1 MAHTRRISVI
11 WPIFLPFLCLSL
23 AGLGVVYYLT
33 SGQLE
38 RQGDRLLAARATLIA
53 DALHYH
59 LISGSDSAALERPI
73 NAQAEIEDVA
83 LAAYVEQAEKPVI
96 RYSSTGE
103 WDGSE
108 LSTLKPKALRKHI
121 EATLENEQSAT
132 HADPKHALYYYT
144 LPTEY
149 FNASAKATQRGV
161 IVIALDSSSL
171 TAIMK
176 GEQRSII
183 LPAALILI
191 LLPALLISLLL
202 GLLRSPLRAI
212 LEVVEDR
219 ISGNT
224 HAFVEMN
231 RRDECG
237 QLADSLNQLFEKQ
250 KEADNGMRY
259 SSDLV
264 QTVIDNVPGII
275 FWKDRNLVYLGC
287 NQAFSGVA
295 DDNQIDHIIGRKD
308 AELKLTPELAE
319 LYARHDDAVM
329 QKNTSIVQEEF
340 MLMPDGNARWIEM
353 HKIPLR
359 DDRKRVIGVLGLCF
373 DITQRKH
380 VEQEFEQTGKFNKL
394 LFELATRTKLSKGV
408 TRDMALHKIC
418 STIAKS
424 GSADRVSIWRLDDTK
439 ASMQLI
445 IAEGKAAADIRPGVS
460 YALAEYHAY
469 YDPILALRPIIAH
482 NSHSDPL
489 ASLFINSRISKYDK
503 HAMMEIPIVV
513 GGEVWG
519 TLCLEKYRHHS
530 WNMQEE
536 QFARSLADI
545 IALMITN
552 DHYTEMS
559 DKTRDQKD
567 FLELIMEA
575 TTDGIWDWRIKD
587 QKCMFSPR
595 WKSMLGYTEEEIAD
609 DAESFYALVHPG
621 DREAVRQAVIGYLSH
636 QQDAYEVAFRMC
648 TKEEDYRWILS
659 RGRSSFDTNGNPVR
673 FVGTHTD
680 ITDLKHAEEQ
690 VFRQKYLLDKI
701 IDNLPVG
708 MFAKDIHDD
717 FRYTIWNRQME
728 RIFDRQGNQMIGFN
742 DRDLFEKKEAD
753 YRRFTDEQLLETD
766 APVEIYEEI
775 QSEWGRPI
783 SVNIKKFALFD
794 QDQQPEMIIGI
805 VDDISDLME
814 AQRELEEHRYHLESM
829 VEEQTRDLITAK
841 EEAEKANQAKSD
853 FLANMSHELRTPMHA
868 IISYSQLGEDKS
880 TNADSEK
887 LQKYFGNINKSG
899 KRLLHLLNDLLD
911 LSKMEAGQME
921 YMFASY
927 DMLHTL
933 ASIREEVKSL
943 LDQKFITLEIDAQTK
958 DTTAWYDEHRI
969 MQVLINLLSNAI
981 KFSAEHKT
989 IRVVLKDDLLNEAY
1003 GALPA
1008 LSIAVIDGGVG
1019 IPESELQ
1026 EIFDKFSQSSRTK
1039 TGAGGTGLGLSISR
1053 QILTAHH
1060 GTIWA
1065 ENNSEGG
1072 AKFTIV
1078 LPRKNP
1084 TIG

>member
-1 MAHTRRISVI
+1 MARTRRTSVI
-11 WPIFLPFLCLSL
+11 WPIFLPILCLSL
-23 AGLGVVYYLT
+23 VGLVVVYYMT
-33 SGQLE
+33 SAQLE
-38 RQGDRLLAARATLIA
+38 RQSDRLLAARAAVLA

-59 LISGSDSAALERPI
+59 LISGSDAADLERPI

-83 LAAYVEQAEKPVI
+83 LAAYIEQAEEPLI

-108 LSTLKPKALRKHI
+108 LRALKPSSLRKQI
-121 EATLENEQSAT
+121 EATLKNTQSAT
-132 HADPKHALYYYT
+132 HADPKHALYYHT
-144 LPTEY
+144 LPTQY
-149 FNASAKATQRGV
+149 FDTAAKTTRHGA
-161 IVIALDSSSL
+161 IVIALN
-171 TAIMK
+171 TAPLMVIMK
-176 GEQRSII
+176 DEERRVIV
-183 LPAALILI
+183 PVALIAM
-191 LLPALLISLLL
+191 LLPALLISLLQ
-202 GLLRSPLRAI
+202 GMLRSPLRAMQ
-212 LEVVEDR
+212 EVVEDR
-219 ISGNT
+219 ISGHT
-224 HAFVEMN
+224 HAFMEIN
-231 RRDECG
+231 RRDEFG
-237 QLADSLNQLFEKQ
+237 QLADSLNQLFERQ
-250 KEADNGMRY
+250 KELDKGMRY

-295 DDNQIDHIIGRKD
+295 DDNQIDHIIGHKD

-319 LYARHDDAVM
+319 LYARHDEAVM
-329 QKNTSIVQEEF
+329 QKNASIVQEEF

-394 LFELATRTKLSKGV
+394 LFELATRTRLSKGI
-408 TRDMALHKIC
+408 TRDMALSKIC
-418 STIAKS
+418 STIARS
-424 GSADRVSIWRLDDTK
+424 GNTDRVSIWKLNDTRTQI
-439 ASMQLI
+439 QLLLV
-445 IAEGKAAADIRPGVS
+445 EGRAAADIRPGVS
-460 YALAEYHAY
+460 YALAEHHAY
-469 YDPILALRPIIAH
+469 YDPILALRPVIAH

-489 ASLFINSRISKYDK
+489 ASLFINSRLSKYDK
-503 HAMMEIPIVV
+503 HAMIEAPIVV

-519 TLCLEKYRHHS
+519 SLCLEKFRHHS

-536 QFARSLADI
+536 QFARSLTDI
-545 IALMITN
+545 IALTITN
-552 DHYTEMS
+552 DHYAEMS

-587 QKCMFSPR
+587 QTCVFSPR
-595 WKSMLGYTEEEIAD
+595 WKSMLGYAEEDIAD
-609 DAESFYALVHPG
+609 NADSFYALVHPD
-621 DREAVRQAVIGYLSH
+621 DRDTVKQAVIGYLSH
-636 QQDAYEVAFRMC
+636 QQDDYEVAFRMR
-648 TKEEDYRWILS
+648 TKDNAYRWILS
-659 RGRSSFDTNGNPVR
+659 RGKSSFDTNGNPVR

-680 ITDLKHAEEQ
+680 ITDLKRAEEQ

-728 RIFDRQGNQMIGFN
+728 RIFDRPCRQMLGFN

-794 QDQQPEMIIGI
+794 QEHQPEMIIGI

-829 VEEQTRDLITAK
+829 VEEQTRDLIVAK

-868 IISYSQLGEDKS
+868 IISYSQLGVDKS
-880 TNADSEK
+880 AEADGEK
-887 LQKYFGNINKSG
+887 LQKYFGNINRSG

-911 LSKMEAGQME
+911 LSKMEAGQLE
-921 YMFASY
+921 YVFASY
-927 DMLHTL
+927 DMVYTITN
-933 ASIREEVKSL
+933 IREEVKAL
-943 LDQKFITLEIDAQTK
+943 LDQKSIALDMEIQTQ

-969 MQVLINLLSNAI
+969 MQVLMNLLSNAI
-981 KFSAEHKT
+981 KFSTESKT
-989 IRVVLKDDLLNEAY
+989 IRILLKDDLLNEAY

-1008 LSIAVIDGGVG
+1008 LAIAIIDEGVG
-1019 IPESELQ
+1019 IPENELQ

-1053 QILTAHH
+1053 QIISAHH

-1065 ENNSEGG
+1065 ENNSDGG
-1072 AKFTIV
+1072 AKFTVV

-1084 TIG
+1084 TMG